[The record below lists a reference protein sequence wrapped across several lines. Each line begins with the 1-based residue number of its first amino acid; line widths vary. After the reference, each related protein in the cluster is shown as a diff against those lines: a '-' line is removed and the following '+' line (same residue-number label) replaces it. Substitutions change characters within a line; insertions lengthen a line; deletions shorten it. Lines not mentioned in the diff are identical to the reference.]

1 MKNDTNTGGNMI
13 SEQIIRQVIAS
24 WTSRNTLFTGF
35 FNKYKDEE
43 TYLNEVAPGRNR
55 AIYLLGHLIAV
66 NDGMLPIFGL
76 GEKLFPELEALFIK
90 APDKTVEELPSLAE
104 LRLQW
109 EQLNAK
115 LTEHFSTMATHEW
128 MERHTLVSPE
138 DFEQNP
144 SRNKL
149 NVLLGRTI
157 HQSYHLGQMNL
168 LNV

>member
-1 MKNDTNTGGNMI
+1 MNTNDTAQAAAR
-13 SEQIIRQVIAS
+13 QIITQVINS
-24 WTSRNTLFTGF
+24 WTAQNKAVTHFI
-35 FNKYKDEE
+35 NKYSDDSAYAK
-43 TYLNEVAPGRNR
+43 EVAPGRNR